1 MCLLGNISGQGVLLA
16 FAFSLASLN
25 SWMVNSGDCSS
36 TDGSSSSSY
45 TSSRFNVWSPSKWV
59 GSVSV
64 VLFGCQDSV
73 QGVDD
78 GIHACRGAVR
88 VERSCLQPYPGLG
101 LPQTLLDSSSQTCR
115 VKPRRLRQERARIS
129 QQSYVR
135 PCSRSSWKVRSE
147 KIATY

>member
-1 MCLLGNISGQGVLLA
+1 MCLLGNISGPGVLLA
-16 FAFSLASLN
+16 FAFTLTSFN
-25 SWMVNSGDCSS
+25 YWMVNSGDCSS
-36 TDGSSSSSY
+36 TDGSSY
-45 TSSRFNVWSPSKWV
+45 CTSSRFDVWSPSKWV
-59 GSVSV
+59 RSVSV

-78 GIHACRGAVR
+78 GIHACRGTVR
-88 VERSCLQPYPGLG
+88 VERSCLQPCPGLG

-147 KIATY
+147 QIATC